1 VTQDFRPIYA
11 LKDPAMAKDKEPFQS
26 LTGIAEQ
33 LAEHSMEKAQGAMK
47 NYFGWLQS
55 AMSAAPWGN
64 TDLNKKLLDY
74 AEENTAAALE
84 FVQKLTRAK
93 NWEEVSKI
101 QTEFMSTQLNSLN
114 EQAKNIGDACAK
126 TVGAA
131 TKTPFGMST

>member
-1 VTQDFRPIYA
+1 VATE
-11 LKDPAMAKDKEPFQS
+11 KEPFPFF
-26 LTGIAEQ
+26 TGIAQQ
-33 LAEHSMEKAQGAMK
+33 LAEHSMERAQGAMK

-74 AEENTAAALE
+74 TEENTAAALE

-93 NWEEVSKI
+93 NWEEVARI
-101 QTEFMSTQLNSLN
+101 QTEFMSTQMNSLN
-114 EQAKNIGDACAK
+114 EQAKNIGEAYTK

-131 TKTPFGMST
+131 TKAPFGATTRSGR

>member
-1 VTQDFRPIYA
+1 
-11 LKDPAMAKDKEPFQS
+11 MAADKQPFQS

-33 LAEHSMEKAQGAMK
+33 LAQHSMERAQGAMK

-93 NWEEVSKI
+93 NWEEVTTI
-101 QTEFMSTQLNSLN
+101 QAEFVSTQLNSLN

-131 TKTPFGMST
+131 TKTPFGMSI

>member
-1 VTQDFRPIYA
+1 
-11 LKDPAMAKDKEPFQS
+11 MAADKRPFQS
-26 LTGIAEQ
+26 LTGMAEQ
-33 LAEHSMEKAQGAMK
+33 LTALSMEKTQGAMK

-93 NWEEVSKI
+93 NWEEVSTI

-131 TKTPFGMST
+131 TKTPFGMSI

>member
-1 VTQDFRPIYA
+1 
-11 LKDPAMAKDKEPFQS
+11 MAADKQRFQS

-33 LAEHSMEKAQGAMK
+33 LAQHSMERAQGAMK

-93 NWEEVSKI
+93 NWEEVTTI
-101 QTEFMSTQLNSLN
+101 QAEFVSTQLNSLN
-114 EQAKNIGDACAK
+114 EQAKNIGNACTK
-126 TVGAA
+126 TVGTV

>member
-1 VTQDFRPIYA
+1 
-11 LKDPAMAKDKEPFQS
+11 MATDKEPFQS

-74 AEENTAAALE
+74 TAENTAAALE

-93 NWEEVSKI
+93 NWQEVTII
-101 QTEFMSTQLNSLN
+101 QTEFMSTQLNSLH
-114 EQAKNIGDACAK
+114 EQAKNISDAYTK
-126 TVGAA
+126 TVGVAA
-131 TKTPFGMST
+131 KTPFGAST

>member
-1 VTQDFRPIYA
+1 
-11 LKDPAMAKDKEPFQS
+11 MAADKQPFKS

-33 LAEHSMEKAQGAMK
+33 LAAHSMEKAQGAMK

-74 AEENTAAALE
+74 AEENTAAAFE

-93 NWEEVSKI
+93 NWEEVTTI
-101 QTEFMSTQLNSLN
+101 QAEFMSTQLNSLN
-114 EQAKNIGDACAK
+114 EQAKNIGDTYAK

-131 TKTPFGMST
+131 TKTPFGMSI

>member
-1 VTQDFRPIYA
+1 
-11 LKDPAMAKDKEPFQS
+11 MAADKQPFQS

-33 LAEHSMEKAQGAMK
+33 LAQHSMERAQGAMK

-93 NWEEVSKI
+93 NWEEVTTI
-101 QTEFMSTQLNSLN
+101 QAEFVSTQLNSLN
-114 EQAKNIGDACAK
+114 EQAKNIGNACTK
-126 TVGAA
+126 TVGTV

>member
-1 VTQDFRPIYA
+1 
-11 LKDPAMAKDKEPFQS
+11 MAADKQPFQS

-33 LAEHSMEKAQGAMK
+33 LAQHSMERAQGAMK

-93 NWEEVSKI
+93 NWEEVTTI
-101 QTEFMSTQLNSLN
+101 QAEFVSTQLNSLN
-114 EQAKNIGDACAK
+114 EQAKNIGNACTK
-126 TVGAA
+126 TGAV

>member
-1 VTQDFRPIYA
+1 
-11 LKDPAMAKDKEPFQS
+11 MAADKQAFQS

-33 LAEHSMEKAQGAMK
+33 LAAHSMEKAQGAMK

-93 NWEEVSKI
+93 NWEEVTTI
-101 QTEFMSTQLNSLN
+101 QAEFVSTQLNSLN
-114 EQAKNIGDACAK
+114 EQAKNIGNACTK
-126 TVGAA
+126 TVGTV

>member
-1 VTQDFRPIYA
+1 
-11 LKDPAMAKDKEPFQS
+11 LHKHEDPVVATDKGPFQS

-55 AMSAAPWGN
+55 AMSATPWGN

-74 AEENTAAALE
+74 TEENTAAALE

-93 NWEEVSKI
+93 NWEEVTII
-101 QTEFMSTQLNSLN
+101 QTECMSTQLNSLQ
-114 EQAKNIGDACAK
+114 EQAKNISDAYTK

-131 TKTPFGMST
+131 TKTPFGTST

>member
-1 VTQDFRPIYA
+1 
-11 LKDPAMAKDKEPFQS
+11 MAADKQPFQS

-33 LAEHSMEKAQGAMK
+33 LAQHSMERAQGAMK

-93 NWEEVSKI
+93 NWEEVTTI
-101 QTEFMSTQLNSLN
+101 QAEFASTQLNSLN
-114 EQAKNIGDACAK
+114 EQAKNIGNACTK
-126 TVGAA
+126 TVGTV